1 MTSTRLIST
10 DDLLRYLID
19 SSESSASSGMSLLTT
34 RRSPDKSSLP
44 LVAST
49 LTMIILHGAFDDDVD
64 CETDLGDED
73 VVSSSMLFDR
83 WLVAVAAVG
92 VADDELAAVDHD
104 LDDVFENAERRI
116 RAVCFALLR
125 PDSSRSSYTV
135 RCLFVDGG
143 GDGDGLFSIDWF
155 CCCCCC

>member
-1 MTSTRLIST
+1 MTSTRLMST

-49 LTMIILHGAFDDDVD
+49 LTMIILHGAFDDCC

-104 LDDVFENAERRI
+104 LDEVFENAERRI